1 MSTTK
6 AQDCVDSAGRLAA
19 FINEQVG
26 ECHLLD
32 VLTWCVE
39 ANVALSKDTTTALE
53 ACQIV
58 GGR

>member
-26 ECHLLD
+26 ECDPLD
-32 VLTWCVE
+32 LLTWCVE
-39 ANVALSKDTTTALE
+39 TNVALSRDNTTAAEGIQLLS
-53 ACQIV
+53 
-58 GGR
+58 G